1 MADLQKNQLHT
12 VTITGYSEEGLGVAR
27 IEGRVVFVHGG
38 VRGERCTVRIMKVL
52 KNVAFARVES
62 IEETSP
68 GRQVPDCPHYPAC
81 GGCDF
86 RHITYAEELEAK
98 RQRVED
104 ALRRI
109 GGADVSVT
117 EILASPQTA
126 GYRNKSQFPV
136 SPEGLAGF
144 YRARSHQVIPATDCL
159 LQSPQAGAIARAVE
173 QYLAD
178 CGVSAYDEER
188 HTGLLRHIFVRTS
201 AAGQALVCLIVN
213 GDRLPR
219 EAELVGRIRE
229 ACPGTVGVVL
239 NENTRRT
246 NVILGEHYRTLWGQ
260 DFLEDTLCGLTFRIA
275 IPAFYQVNRRQ
286 AERLYEKAA
295 ELAGLTGEETVLDL
309 YCGAGTITLVMAR
322 QARRAIGAEIVPE
335 AVENARENARRNE
348 IANAEFFCGDA
359 SAVAAK
365 LAAEELRP
373 DVVVVDPPRKGLEES
388 VIASIA
394 DMAPKRVVYVSCD
407 PGTLARD
414 VKRFAG
420 RGYVLQQAVAADL
433 FPRTKH
439 VETVVLL
446 SKLNTKQHIEVEL
459 NLDELDLTSAES
471 KATYEEIKAYVLEK
485 HGLKVSSLYISQ
497 VKRTC
502 GLDVGQNYNLSKK
515 EDAKVPQCPLE
526 KEAAIMDAL
535 KHFQMI

>member
-1 MADLQKNQLHT
+1 MAELQKNQLHT

-27 IEGRVVFVHGG
+27 IDGRVIFVHGG
-38 VRGERCTVRIMKVL
+38 VRGETCSIRILKVL
-52 KNVAFARVES
+52 KNVAFARVEEIMES
-62 IEETSP
+62 SP

-86 RHITYAEELEAK
+86 RHLTYEEELEAK

-109 GGADVSVT
+109 GGADVAVT

-144 YRARSHQVIPATDCL
+144 YRARTHQVIPATDCL

-173 QYLAD
+173 DYLREN
-178 CGVSAYDEER
+178 GVAAYDEER
-188 HTGLLRHIFVRTS
+188 HEGLLRHIFVRTN

-219 EAELVGRIRE
+219 EEDLIRRVRW
-229 ACPGTVGVVL
+229 ACPDTVGVVL
-239 NENTRRT
+239 SANTRWT
-246 NVILGEHYRTLWGQ
+246 NVVLGDRYRTLWGQ
-260 DFLEDTLCGLTFRIA
+260 DYLEDTLCGITFRLA

-286 AERLYEKAA
+286 AERLYEKAL
-295 ELAGLTGEETVLDL
+295 ELAELTGEETVLDL

-322 QARRAIGAEIVPE
+322 KAKRAIGAEIVPE
-335 AVENARENARRNE
+335 AVENARENALRNG
-348 IANAEFFCGDA
+348 ITNAEFFCGDA
-359 SAVAAK
+359 AAVAEK
-365 LAAEELRP
+365 LAAEKLRP

-388 VIASIA
+388 VIVSIA
-394 DMAPKRVVYVSCD
+394 DMAPQRVVYVSCD

-414 VKRFAG
+414 VKRFRE
-420 RGYVLQQAVAADL
+420 RGYTLQKAVAADL

-439 VETVVLL
+439 VETVTLL
-446 SKLNTKQHIEVEL
+446 TAPH
-459 NLDELDLTSAES
+459 AE
-471 KATYEEIKAYVLEK
+471 
-485 HGLKVSSLYISQ
+485 
-497 VKRTC
+497 
-502 GLDVGQNYNLSKK
+502 
-515 EDAKVPQCPLE
+515 
-526 KEAAIMDAL
+526 M
-535 KHFQMI
+535 

>member
-1 MADLQKNQLHT
+1 MAELQKNQLHT

-27 IEGRVVFVHGG
+27 IDGRVIFVHGG
-38 VRGERCTVRIMKVL
+38 VRGETCSIRILKVL
-52 KNVAFARVES
+52 KSVAFARVEE
-62 IEETSP
+62 IMEGSP

-86 RHITYAEELEAK
+86 RHLTYEEELEAK

-109 GGADVSVT
+109 GGADVAVT

-144 YRARSHQVIPATDCL
+144 YRARTHQVIPATDCL

-173 QYLAD
+173 DYLREN
-178 CGVSAYDEER
+178 GVAAYDEER
-188 HTGLLRHIFVRTS
+188 HEGLLRHIFVRTN

-219 EAELVGRIRE
+219 EEDLIRRVQG
-229 ACPGTVGVVL
+229 ACPDTVGVVL
-239 NENTRRT
+239 SANTRRT
-246 NVILGEHYRTLWGQ
+246 NVVLGDRYRTLWGQ
-260 DFLEDTLCGLTFRIA
+260 DYLEDTLCGITFRLA

-286 AERLYEKAA
+286 AERLYEKAL
-295 ELAGLTGEETVLDL
+295 ELAELTGEETVLDL

-322 QARRAIGAEIVPE
+322 KANRAIGAEIVPE
-335 AVENARENARRNE
+335 AVENARENALRNG
-348 IANAEFFCGDA
+348 ITNAEFFCGDA
-359 SAVAAK
+359 VAVAEK
-365 LAAEELRP
+365 LAAEKLRP

-388 VIASIA
+388 VIVSIA
-394 DMAPKRVVYVSCD
+394 DMAPQRVVYVSCD

-414 VKRFAG
+414 VKRFRE
-420 RGYVLQQAVAADL
+420 RGYTLQKAVAADL

-439 VETVVLL
+439 VETVTLL
-446 SKLNTKQHIEVEL
+446 TAPH
-459 NLDELDLTSAES
+459 AE
-471 KATYEEIKAYVLEK
+471 
-485 HGLKVSSLYISQ
+485 
-497 VKRTC
+497 
-502 GLDVGQNYNLSKK
+502 
-515 EDAKVPQCPLE
+515 
-526 KEAAIMDAL
+526 M
-535 KHFQMI
+535 